1 MKKILL
7 FFVMMSI
14 FSINIQAQTATKEDV
29 EHAQEGNK
37 GEKMKALLNLS
48 DEQLTKF
55 RDVVLERR
63 IAIKAIKEDAALSA
77 DAKEAKIKS
86 INDFREIKFK
96 TIFTPEQFTK
106 WTEYNNAK
114 KKD

>member
-7 FFVMMSI
+7 FFVAVSI
-14 FSINIQAQTATKEDV
+14 FSINTQAQTATKEET
-29 EHAQEGNK
+29 EHTQEGSK

-55 RDVVLERR
+55 REVVLERR
-63 IAIKAIKEDAALSA
+63 TAMKVVKDDAALST
-77 DAKEAKIKS
+77 DAKEAKIKT
-86 INDFREIKFK
+86 INDAREAKFK

-106 WTEYNNAK
+106 WAEYNNAK